1 MRANTP
7 ELVPSA
13 GTSYFP
19 PSFCLMGLYLMII
32 TFQLPGT
39 WRLVFG
45 VAAFVLAF
53 TGTVFMTIG
62 SGSVQTWNYLP
73 SQQVAPQEA
82 ASEEETAEG
91 EAETINAA
99 VDTASTSQTSPETS
113 STSKA
118 TIITTAV

>member
-13 GTSYFP
+13 TISYFP
-19 PSFCLMGLYLMII
+19 TSFSLVDLYLIII

-73 SQQVAPQEA
+73 SQQVATQEA
-82 ASEEETAEG
+82 ASEEETVEG
-91 EAETINAA
+91 EADAINAA

-118 TIITTAV
+118 TIMTTAV